1 MSNSTY
7 EDWLNA
13 RDNARKAIQD
23 VETEGARL
31 ARSEAAYYRA
41 KATDYAALMAAGNAT
56 SAGNMVKGADET
68 NAALEEFRMAQATYK
83 AATLAANLFIDEEA
97 HCYDQHK
104 RVMAGDSERF

>member
-23 VETEGARL
+23 VETEGRRL
-31 ARSEAAYYRA
+31 AMAEARYYRC
-41 KATDYAALMAAGNAT
+41 KASDYAALMAKGSAT
-56 SAGNMVKGADET
+56 SAGNMVKGSDDT
-68 NAALEEFRMAQATYK
+68 NAALAEFRMAQATYK